1 MLLDGGAREPLET
14 FMHDPKPNPFPRETL
29 PGEVLEEWQRLI
41 DSMAKLFGVPAGLI
55 TRVDRDRIE
64 ILLSS
69 ATKGNPY
76 KAGYVAKYP
85 DSGWYCERT
94 LEKRTLNLI
103 PNALKSVL
111 WRRNPA
117 ATEMGIVSYIGMP
130 IRLPDGGEFG
140 TVCFLDD
147 KANAH
152 NALHVKM
159 LEHVA
164 RMLEFSLR
172 VLQAERENARQRQVI
187 GELSR
192 VFPICAD
199 CGRVRSDSGE
209 WTELDQFVRH
219 AAKALP
225 ARGKCPQCAKRQEPE
240 HAARRPR

>member
-1 MLLDGGAREPLET
+1 MN
-14 FMHDPKPNPFPRETL
+14 DPKPNPFTREKL
-29 PGEVLEEWQRLI
+29 PKEVLDEWQRLI
-41 DSMAKLFGVPAGLI
+41 DSMAMQFGVPAGLV

-76 KAGYVAKYP
+76 KAGCVAQYP

-94 LEKRTLNLI
+94 LAKRVLNLI
-103 PNALKSVL
+103 PNALKSAL
-111 WRRNPA
+111 WRRNSA
-117 ATEMGIVSYIGMP
+117 ATELGIVSYIGMP

-140 TVCFLDD
+140 TVCFLDS

-159 LEHVA
+159 LEHVV
-164 RMLEFSLR
+164 RMLELTLR
-172 VLQAERENARQRQVI
+172 ILQDEREIARQRNVI

-192 VFPICAD
+192 VFPICCD

-209 WTELDQFVRH
+209 WTELEQFVRH
-219 AAKALP
+219 AANALP
-225 ARGKCPQCAKRQEPE
+225 ARGKCPQCAKTVTSE
-240 HAARRPR
+240 HAVRRPR